1 MDINMNRYKIG
12 IFLLLP
18 LLCGTLG
25 ACDKFDAI
33 PLEYKNTP
41 QDDAQ
46 EEVLN
51 TIDPAWKLE
60 LMETNG
66 YVMAFKDKKYD
77 MLFTRTLGW
86 NGGDGVL
93 TTQLPDGNTFWSFN
107 DSFYGV
113 VDGKTRARGSCSFP
127 RNTLM
132 VQTPGD
138 EEENLVWLADFVQ
151 TTDPQ
156 APRYYQARTHIRHPK
171 ASLGEDK
178 IQEGEIDQDWLYWA
192 GDATICNN
200 QLQVLWNGVDNTNS
214 AALMRHEGICLAT
227 YSLEGKPGD
236 ASYMKLISA
245 NHHFND
251 ADIYGY
257 GSTLWEDE
265 DGHIYLYGSYNNYDM
280 VVARTA
286 RHDLSSPWEYYVG
299 DEQGN
304 FSWKS
309 TYPTEAEVKLS
320 RIQETDCSM
329 PWVFKK
335 GDTYYMLAQAKW
347 FGREMLIFRSKTP
360 YGPFVD
366 CRTLFGFSDY
376 LDKLG
381 PKEYNNLYMINLHP
395 SLSRNGELVFSTNT
409 DPKDFWDNFNA
420 VGSADY
426 YRPYFYR
433 VYNWEKVYEE

>member
-1 MDINMNRYKIG
+1 MNRYKNGKIFSLFLMCG
-12 IFLLLP
+12 I
-18 LLCGTLG
+18 LG
-25 ACDKFDAI
+25 ACDKFEAI
-33 PLEYKNTP
+33 PLEYKSTP
-41 QDDAQ
+41 LEEAQ

-51 TIDPAWKLE
+51 TIDPAWELE

-77 MLFTRTLGW
+77 KLFTRTLGW

-93 TTQLPDGNTFWSFN
+93 TTLLPDGNAFWSFN

-113 VDGKTRARGSCSFP
+113 VEGETRARKDCSFP
-127 RNTLM
+127 RNSIM

-151 TTDPQ
+151 TTTPE

-171 ASLGEDK
+171 ASLSDDK

-192 GDATICNN
+192 GDATVCNN
-200 QLQVLWNGVDNTNS
+200 KLQVLWNGVDNTNPD
-214 AALMRHEGICLAT
+214 ALMRHEGICLAT
-227 YSLEGKPGD
+227 YSLEGTPGD
-236 ASYMKLISA
+236 DNYMKLISA
-245 NHHFND
+245 DHHFND
-251 ADIYGY
+251 VDIYGY

-280 VVARTA
+280 IVARTA
-286 RHDLSSPWEYYVG
+286 RHDLPSPWEYYVG

-304 FSWKS
+304 FSWQN
-309 TYPTEAEVKLS
+309 TYPTEEEVKRS

-347 FGREMLIFRSKTP
+347 FGREMYIFRSDKP

-366 CRTLFGFSDY
+366 CKRLFGFSDF

-381 PKEYNNLYMINLHP
+381 DQTYQNLYMINLHP
-395 SLSRNGELVFSTNT
+395 HLSRNGELVFSTNT
-409 DPKDFWDNFNA
+409 DPKNFWDNFNA

-433 VYNWEKVYEE
+433 VYNWERVYEE

>member
-1 MDINMNRYKIG
+1 MNRYKNGKIFSLFLMCG
-12 IFLLLP
+12 I
-18 LLCGTLG
+18 LG
-25 ACDKFDAI
+25 ACDKFEAI
-33 PLEYKNTP
+33 PLEYKSTP
-41 QDDAQ
+41 LEEAQ

-51 TIDPAWKLE
+51 TIDPAWELE

-77 MLFTRTLGW
+77 KLFTRTLGW

-93 TTQLPDGNTFWSFN
+93 TTLLPDGNAFWSFN

-113 VDGKTRARGSCSFP
+113 VEGGTRARKDCSFP
-127 RNTLM
+127 RNSIM

-151 TTDPQ
+151 TTTPE

-171 ASLGEDK
+171 ASLSDDK

-192 GDATICNN
+192 GDATVCNN
-200 QLQVLWNGVDNTNS
+200 KLQVLWNGVDNTNPD
-214 AALMRHEGICLAT
+214 ALMRHEGICLAT
-227 YSLEGKPGD
+227 YSLEGTPGD
-236 ASYMKLISA
+236 DNYMKLISA
-245 NHHFND
+245 DHHFND
-251 ADIYGY
+251 VDIYGY

-280 VVARTA
+280 IVARTA
-286 RHDLSSPWEYYVG
+286 RHDLTSPWEYYVG

-304 FSWKS
+304 FSWQN
-309 TYPTEAEVKLS
+309 TYPTEEEVKRS

-347 FGREMLIFRSKTP
+347 FGREMYIFRSDKP

-366 CRTLFGFSDY
+366 CKRLFGFSDF

-381 PKEYNNLYMINLHP
+381 DQTYQNLYMINLHP
-395 SLSRNGELVFSTNT
+395 HLSRNGELVFSTNT
-409 DPKDFWDNFNA
+409 DPKNFWDNFNA

-433 VYNWEKVYEE
+433 VYNWERVYEE

>member
-1 MDINMNRYKIG
+1 MNRYKNGKIFSLFLMCG
-12 IFLLLP
+12 I
-18 LLCGTLG
+18 LG
-25 ACDKFDAI
+25 ACDKFEAI
-33 PLEYKNTP
+33 PLEYKSTP
-41 QDDAQ
+41 LEEAQ

-51 TIDPAWKLE
+51 TIDPAWELE

-77 MLFTRTLGW
+77 KLFTRTLGW

-93 TTQLPDGNTFWSFN
+93 TTLLPDGNAFWSFN

-113 VDGKTRARGSCSFP
+113 VEGETRARKDCSFP
-127 RNTLM
+127 RNSIM

-151 TTDPQ
+151 TTTPE

-171 ASLGEDK
+171 ASLSDDK

-192 GDATICNN
+192 GDATVCNN
-200 QLQVLWNGVDNTNS
+200 KLQVLWNGVDNTNPD
-214 AALMRHEGICLAT
+214 ALMRHEGICLAT
-227 YSLEGKPGD
+227 YSLEGPPGD
-236 ASYMKLISA
+236 DNYMKLISA
-245 NHHFND
+245 DHHFND
-251 ADIYGY
+251 VDIYGY

-280 VVARTA
+280 IVARTA
-286 RHDLSSPWEYYVG
+286 RHDLTSPWEYYVG

-304 FSWKS
+304 FSWQN
-309 TYPTEAEVKLS
+309 TYPTEEEVKRS

-347 FGREMLIFRSKTP
+347 FGREMYIFRSDKP

-366 CRTLFGFSDY
+366 CKRLFGFSDF

-381 PKEYNNLYMINLHP
+381 DQTYQNLYMINLHP
-395 SLSRNGELVFSTNT
+395 HLSRNGELVFSTNT
-409 DPKDFWDNFNA
+409 DPKNFWDNFNA

-433 VYNWEKVYEE
+433 VYNWERVYEE

>member
-1 MDINMNRYKIG
+1 MNRYKNGKIFSLFLMCG
-12 IFLLLP
+12 I
-18 LLCGTLG
+18 LG
-25 ACDKFDAI
+25 ACDKFEAI
-33 PLEYKNTP
+33 PLEYKSTP
-41 QDDAQ
+41 LEEAQ

-51 TIDPAWKLE
+51 TIDPAWELE

-77 MLFTRTLGW
+77 KLFTRTLGW

-93 TTQLPDGNTFWSFN
+93 TTLLPDGNAFWSFN

-113 VDGKTRARGSCSFP
+113 VEGETRARKDCSFP
-127 RNTLM
+127 RNSIM

-151 TTDPQ
+151 TTTPE

-171 ASLGEDK
+171 ASLSDDK

-192 GDATICNN
+192 GDATVCNN
-200 QLQVLWNGVDNTNS
+200 KLQVLWNGVDNTNPD
-214 AALMRHEGICLAT
+214 ALMRHEGICLAT
-227 YSLEGKPGD
+227 YSLEGTPGD
-236 ASYMKLISA
+236 DNYMKLISA
-245 NHHFND
+245 DHHFND
-251 ADIYGY
+251 VDIYGY

-280 VVARTA
+280 IVARTA
-286 RHDLSSPWEYYVG
+286 RHDLTSPWEYYVG

-304 FSWKS
+304 FSWQN
-309 TYPTEAEVKLS
+309 TYPTEEEVKRS

-347 FGREMLIFRSKTP
+347 FGREMYIFRSDKP

-366 CRTLFGFSDY
+366 RKTLFGFPNA

-381 PKEYNNLYMINLHP
+381 VQTYGNLYMVNLHP
-395 SLSRNGELVFSTNT
+395 HLSRQGELVFSTNT
-409 DPKDFWDNFNA
+409 DPADGFGGNFNA
-420 VGSADY
+420 VGSADI

-433 VYNWEKVYEE
+433 VYNWEKLFEE

>member
-1 MDINMNRYKIG
+1 MNRYKNGKIFSLFLMCG
-12 IFLLLP
+12 I
-18 LLCGTLG
+18 LG
-25 ACDKFDAI
+25 ACDKFEAI
-33 PLEYKNTP
+33 PLEYKSTP
-41 QDDAQ
+41 LEEAQ

-51 TIDPAWKLE
+51 TIDPAWELE

-77 MLFTRTLGW
+77 KLFTRTLGW

-93 TTQLPDGNTFWSFN
+93 TTLLPDGNAFWSFN

-113 VDGKTRARGSCSFP
+113 VEGETRARKDCSFP
-127 RNTLM
+127 RNSIM

-151 TTDPQ
+151 TTTPE

-171 ASLGEDK
+171 ASLSDDK

-192 GDATICNN
+192 GDATVCNN
-200 QLQVLWNGVDNTNS
+200 KLQVLWNGVDNTNPD
-214 AALMRHEGICLAT
+214 ALMGHEGICLAT
-227 YSLEGKPGD
+227 YSLEGTPGD
-236 ASYMKLISA
+236 DNYMKLISA
-245 NHHFND
+245 DHHFND
-251 ADIYGY
+251 VDIYGY

-280 VVARTA
+280 IVARTA
-286 RHDLSSPWEYYVG
+286 RHDLTSPWEYYVG

-304 FSWKS
+304 FSWQN
-309 TYPTEAEVKLS
+309 TYPTEEEVKRS

-347 FGREMLIFRSKTP
+347 FGREMYIFRSDKP

-366 CRTLFGFSDY
+366 CKRLFGFSDF

-381 PKEYNNLYMINLHP
+381 DQTYQNLYMINLHP
-395 SLSRNGELVFSTNT
+395 HLSRNGELVFSTNT
-409 DPKDFWDNFNA
+409 DPKNFWDNFNA

-433 VYNWEKVYEE
+433 VYNWERVYEE

>member
-1 MDINMNRYKIG
+1 MNRYKNGKIFSLFLMCG
-12 IFLLLP
+12 I
-18 LLCGTLG
+18 LG
-25 ACDKFDAI
+25 ACDKFEAI
-33 PLEYKNTP
+33 PLEYKSTP
-41 QDDAQ
+41 LEEAQ

-51 TIDPAWKLE
+51 TIDPAWELE

-77 MLFTRTLGW
+77 KLFTRTLGW

-93 TTQLPDGNTFWSFN
+93 TTLLPDGNAFWSFN

-113 VDGKTRARGSCSFP
+113 VEGETRARKDCSFP
-127 RNTLM
+127 RNSIM

-151 TTDPQ
+151 TTTPE

-171 ASLGEDK
+171 ASLSDDK

-192 GDATICNN
+192 GDATVCNN
-200 QLQVLWNGVDNTNS
+200 KLQVLWNGVDNTNLD
-214 AALMRHEGICLAT
+214 ALMRHEGICLAT
-227 YSLEGKPGD
+227 YSLEGTPGD
-236 ASYMKLISA
+236 DNYMKLISA
-245 NHHFND
+245 DHHFND
-251 ADIYGY
+251 VDIYGY

-280 VVARTA
+280 IVARTA
-286 RHDLSSPWEYYVG
+286 RHDLTSPWEYYVG

-304 FSWKS
+304 FSWQN
-309 TYPTEAEVKLS
+309 TYPTEEEVKRS

-347 FGREMLIFRSKTP
+347 FGREMYIFRSDKP

-366 CRTLFGFSDY
+366 CKRLFGFSDF

-381 PKEYNNLYMINLHP
+381 DQTYQNLYMINLHP
-395 SLSRNGELVFSTNT
+395 HLSRNGELVFSTNT
-409 DPKDFWDNFNA
+409 DPKNFWDNFNA

-433 VYNWEKVYEE
+433 VYNWERVYEE

>member
-1 MDINMNRYKIG
+1 MNRYKNGKIFSLFLMCG
-12 IFLLLP
+12 I
-18 LLCGTLG
+18 LG
-25 ACDKFDAI
+25 ACDKFEAI
-33 PLEYKNTP
+33 PLEYKSTP
-41 QDDAQ
+41 LEEAQ

-51 TIDPAWKLE
+51 TIDPAWELE

-77 MLFTRTLGW
+77 KLFTRTLGW

-93 TTQLPDGNTFWSFN
+93 TTLLPDGNAFWSFN

-113 VDGKTRARGSCSFP
+113 VEGETRARKDCSFP
-127 RNTLM
+127 RNSIM

-151 TTDPQ
+151 TTTPE

-171 ASLGEDK
+171 ASLSDDK

-192 GDATICNN
+192 GDATVCNN
-200 QLQVLWNGVDNTNS
+200 KLQVLWNGVDNTNPY
-214 AALMRHEGICLAT
+214 ALMRHEGICLAT
-227 YSLEGKPGD
+227 YSLEGTPGD
-236 ASYMKLISA
+236 DNYMKLISA
-245 NHHFND
+245 DHHFND
-251 ADIYGY
+251 VDIYGY

-280 VVARTA
+280 IVARTA
-286 RHDLSSPWEYYVG
+286 RHDLTSPWEYYVG

-304 FSWKS
+304 FSWQN
-309 TYPTEAEVKLS
+309 TYPTEEEVKRS

-347 FGREMLIFRSKTP
+347 FGREMYIFRSDKP

-366 CRTLFGFSDY
+366 CKRLFGFSDF

-381 PKEYNNLYMINLHP
+381 DQTYQNLYMINLHP
-395 SLSRNGELVFSTNT
+395 HLSRNGELVFSTNT
-409 DPKDFWDNFNA
+409 DPKNFWDNFNA

-433 VYNWEKVYEE
+433 VYNWERVYEE

>member
-1 MDINMNRYKIG
+1 MNINMNRYKNGKIFSLFLMCG
-12 IFLLLP
+12 I
-18 LLCGTLG
+18 LG
-25 ACDKFDAI
+25 ACDKFEAI
-33 PLEYKNTP
+33 PLEYKSTP
-41 QDDAQ
+41 LEEAQ

-51 TIDPAWKLE
+51 TIDPAWELE

-77 MLFTRTLGW
+77 KLFTRTLGW

-93 TTQLPDGNTFWSFN
+93 TTLLPDGNAFWSFN

-113 VDGKTRARGSCSFP
+113 VEGETRARKDCSFP
-127 RNTLM
+127 RNSIM

-151 TTDPQ
+151 TTTPE

-171 ASLGEDK
+171 ASLSDDK

-192 GDATICNN
+192 GDATVCNN
-200 QLQVLWNGVDNTNS
+200 KLQVLWNGVDNTNLD
-214 AALMRHEGICLAT
+214 ALMRHEGICLAT
-227 YSLEGKPGD
+227 YSLEGTPGD
-236 ASYMKLISA
+236 DNYMKLISA
-245 NHHFND
+245 DHHFND
-251 ADIYGY
+251 VDIYGY

-280 VVARTA
+280 IVARTA
-286 RHDLSSPWEYYVG
+286 RHDLTSPWEYYVG

-304 FSWKS
+304 FSWQN
-309 TYPTEAEVKLS
+309 TYPTEEEVKRS

-347 FGREMLIFRSKTP
+347 FGREMYIFRSDKP

-366 CRTLFGFSDY
+366 CKRLFGFSDF

-381 PKEYNNLYMINLHP
+381 DQTYQNLYMINLHP
-395 SLSRNGELVFSTNT
+395 HLSRNGELVFSTNT
-409 DPKDFWDNFNA
+409 DPKNFWDNFNA

-433 VYNWEKVYEE
+433 VYNWERVYEE